1 MKKLMAR
8 RESKTDQAENKHAE
22 LFLTLVTNA
31 PIGLSVIAKNGTYK
45 YINPKFIEMFGYT
58 LEEIPTGK
66 KWFEKVYPDPESR
79 KMATTYWI
87 EDMKG
92 AKVGEIRPRTFTIT
106 CKDGSEKEVLFRT
119 TKLTDGRQLVI
130 YEDITERK
138 QAEEELQREKHAVQR
153 LAEERELVAKI
164 GRIISSS
171 LEIDRVY
178 ELFAKEV
185 SKAIP
190 FDRISINIIY
200 PENGTVST
208 AYIAGHDVPGRRAGD
223 IVPLAGTLTEDVML
237 TGSSLLVQTEEID
250 KVVARFPLLSPT
262 FRVGFQS
269 LLAVPLISKDKVI
282 GVLHF
287 RSFKPKTYTEADVN
301 LAESIGSQIAGAIA
315 NAQLYAEQKRAEE
328 KLKEYSEKLE
338 ERVEQRTKDLREAQ
352 EQLVRQEKLAVMGQL
367 AGGVGHELRNPLG
380 AIKNAAYFLNMV
392 LEEPDPKV
400 KECLEILEKEVAT
413 SERIISSLLD
423 FARPRLPNRR
433 NVDINDV
440 LQKVLSRTT
449 VPENI
454 EVLNELDDALRTI
467 LVDPDQLGQ
476 IFGNIIL
483 NAIQAMP
490 EGGRLVI
497 KSEITYPNWIAV
509 SFSDTGLGI
518 PGDTLE
524 RLFEPLFTT
533 KAKGIGLG
541 LAIVKTLVKGHGG
554 TIEVQSEIGKGSTF
568 TVKLPIGGGEKK

>member
-1 MKKLMAR
+1 MAR

-58 LEEIPTGK
+58 LEEIPTGE

-79 KMATTYWI
+79 KIATAYWI

-138 QAEEELQREKHAVQR
+138 RAEEELQREKHAVQR

-200 PENGTVST
+200 PEKGTVST

-223 IVPLAGTLTEDVML
+223 VVPLVGTLTEDVML
-237 TGSSLLVQTEEID
+237 TGSSLLVQTEKID
-250 KVVARFPLLSPT
+250 EVVARFPLLSPT
-262 FRVGFQS
+262 FQVGFQS

-287 RSFKPKTYTEADVN
+287 RSFKPKAYTEADVN

-315 NAQLYAEQKRAEE
+315 NAQLYAEQKSAEK
-328 KLKEYSEKLE
+328 KLKEYSEQLE
-338 ERVEQRTKDLREAQ
+338 EMVEQRTKDLREAQ

-433 NVDINDV
+433 NVDINDI

-454 EVLNELDDALRTI
+454 EVLSELDDALRTI
-467 LVDPDQLGQ
+467 LVDPDQVGQ